1 MPTRAFIAYDFALT
15 AGSLFENTLA
25 AAKEGQP
32 PELDIH
38 YPGDDGEAKEQGTI
52 WNSLVKRE
60 IDQCDKFIAFVDLPN
75 ANVGFEIGYAC
86 GMGKPVGVYRFK
98 DLEHAWLKQHPL
110 RGHFRHQAK
119 TEVAVQEAFLKDKLI
134 SIAPKPA
141 GGDGVVVL
149 CPADGAPLLKQI
161 DTAWGWR
168 QPPIES
174 WSLDDSLPMQFND
187 CGLVVWIIT
196 PHGKGEAERDGT
208 ENTCFSILAG
218 YAEARPEIDLR
229 IFIHEGAR
237 AVADME
243 HCSKRFKTNANLKT
257 HLTALAAE
265 WSAKVAARKAPVL
278 PATPVTAAT
287 PAARMR
293 PVSFPPLPQDHFAA
307 TGHLFIGR
315 QSELGTGADMVQG
328 LLARFRK
335 TGGTS
340 GTAGIRLLWVHGFGG
355 IGKSWYLHR
364 IRLLAEAQF
373 PEIRSLMIDWD
384 KAESRAPLSDIPRAA
399 PEVYDLLAIRL
410 CQRFGA
416 DAANA
421 YWEAKER
428 VASRHTEHQ
437 REWKSL
443 RTECDRACAEDTPR
457 LDPLLADI
465 LKGEGF
471 WSDEKTARTKKIGL
485 LEADVIRYKGVL
497 LIRHKERTS
506 SSILS

>member
-1 MPTRAFIAYDFALT
+1 
-15 AGSLFENTLA
+15 
-25 AAKEGQP
+25 
-32 PELDIH
+32 
-38 YPGDDGEAKEQGTI
+38 
-52 WNSLVKRE
+52 
-60 IDQCDKFIAFVDLPN
+60 
-75 ANVGFEIGYAC
+75 
-86 GMGKPVGVYRFK
+86 
-98 DLEHAWLKQHPL
+98 
-110 RGHFRHQAK
+110 
-119 TEVAVQEAFLKDKLI
+119 
-134 SIAPKPA
+134 
-141 GGDGVVVL
+141 
-149 CPADGAPLLKQI
+149 
-161 DTAWGWR
+161 
-168 QPPIES
+168 
-174 WSLDDSLPMQFND
+174 
-187 CGLVVWIIT
+187 
-196 PHGKGEAERDGT
+196 
-208 ENTCFSILAG
+208 
-218 YAEARPEIDLR
+218 
-229 IFIHEGAR
+229 
-237 AVADME
+237 
-243 HCSKRFKTNANLKT
+243 
-257 HLTALAAE
+257 
-265 WSAKVAARKAPVL
+265 
-278 PATPVTAAT
+278 
-287 PAARMR
+287 
-293 PVSFPPLPQDHFAA
+293 
-307 TGHLFIGR
+307 
-315 QSELGTGADMVQG
+315 MVQG

-355 IGKSWYLHR
+355 MGKSWYLHR